1 MKPNYDKTQIMKSA
15 WYLFKVSTGKTF
27 AQCLKKA
34 WNNFRYAMHALAAE
48 GRNYAEELR
57 KAREEAKNAQ
67 AWTPVPVPDGY
78 YGVRGR
84 YYGD

>member
-15 WYLFKVSTGKTF
+15 WYFFKVKAYKTF
-27 AQCLKKA
+27 AQCLRKA
-34 WNNFRYAMHALAAE
+34 WNNYRYTMYALAAE
-48 GRNYAEELR
+48 GRDYAAELR
-57 KAREEAKNAQ
+57 EGREKAKTAP

-78 YGVRGR
+78 YGVQGR